1 VRGPAAGAA
10 AAPGASAALA
20 LLLLAVGWAATLW
33 VSPWSDERVND
44 LFVYRVFTE
53 PLLDGA
59 LPYRDIFLEYPPLA
73 APAIALPGLLGTG
86 EEAFRWAFAGWIF
99 LLAAAVMLL
108 CGALAARTGG
118 DPRRALLA
126 AALMPLLCGAMVR
139 THFDLAPVALLL
151 GALGFLVSGRPRS
164 GMTVLGL
171 AAMTK
176 GFPLVA
182 APVALAWLATRVDRR
197 TLAQSAA
204 ALLAALALPTA
215 AAVAMS
221 PSGAWEA
228 VTYHLERPVQ
238 VESLP
243 ASGVL
248 LLDELGAGDA
258 DGVKSHRSDGLE
270 HPAADALA
278 AVSAAVLVCVLAL
291 LATLAAGGRSA
302 RRGAAPATDPG
313 AAAPVDAR
321 REAAPATD
329 PGAAAPVDARREA
342 APAGGPG
349 AAARVDARCLV
360 LASLASVAAFAALGK
375 VLSPQYMLWIVPLGA
390 LAFAWRFHALA
401 TATTA
406 AAVLTQIEFP
416 ARYFDLVDREPFPVA
431 VIALRNLVL
440 IAVLVLALRALRSAL
455 HQQLLE
461 RGRPPARVALDQD
474 GVEPRI
480 LV

>member
-1 VRGPAAGAA
+1 MLGGAA
-10 AAPGASAALA
+10 APRPSSTARAGWRTAALA
-20 LLLLAVGWAATLW
+20 LLLLAAGWAATLW
-33 VSPWSDERVND
+33 VSPWSDVRVND

-53 PLLDGA
+53 PLLDGG

-73 APAIALPGLLGTG
+73 APALSLPGLLGTG
-86 EEAFRWAFAGWIF
+86 EETFRWAFAGWTF
-99 LLAAAVMLL
+99 LLAAAVVLL

-118 DPRRALLA
+118 DARRALLA

-151 GALGFLVSGRPRS
+151 GALLLLVSGRPRS
-164 GMTVLGL
+164 GMAVLGL

-197 TLAQSAA
+197 TLVQAAA

-258 DGVKSHRSDGLE
+258 DSVKSHRSDGLE
-270 HPAADALA
+270 HPAGDPMTIFCLA
-278 AVSAAVLVCVLAL
+278 VMLGLIVFV
-291 LATLAAGGRSA
+291 TA
-302 RRGAAPATDPG
+302 R
-313 AAAPVDAR
+313 AR
-321 REAAPATD
+321 
-329 PGAAAPVDARREA
+329 
-342 APAGGPG
+342 GGP
-349 AAARVDARCLV
+349 RNLV
-360 LASLASVAAFAALGK
+360 LASLTAVAAFAALGK
-375 VLSPQYMLWIVPLGA
+375 VLSPQYMLWLVPFGA
-390 LAFAWRFHALA
+390 LAFAWRLHALA
-401 TATTA
+401 AATAA

-440 IAVLVLALRALRSAL
+440 MAVLVLALRALRSAR
-455 HQQLLE
+455 HQHLLE
-461 RGRPPARVALDQD
+461 RDRPPARVALDQD
-474 GVEPRI
+474 GVEPRV

>member
-1 VRGPAAGAA
+1 MLGGAA
-10 AAPGASAALA
+10 SRRPAALA
-20 LLLLAVGWAATLW
+20 LLLLAAGWAATLW
-33 VSPWSDERVND
+33 ISPWSDERVND

-53 PLLDGA
+53 PLLDGG

-73 APAIALPGLLGTG
+73 APAIAIPGLLGTG
-86 EEAFRWAFAGWIF
+86 EEAFRWAFAGWTF
-99 LLAAAVMLL
+99 LLAAAVVFL

-118 DPRRALLA
+118 DTRRALLA

-151 GALGFLVSGRPRS
+151 GALLLLVSGRPRS
-164 GMTVLGL
+164 GMAVLGL

-176 GFPLVA
+176 GFPLVT
-182 APVALAWLATRVDRR
+182 APVALAWLSTRVDRR
-197 TLAQSAA
+197 TLVQSAA

-248 LLDELGAGDA
+248 LLDELGAGNA
-258 DGVKSHRSDGLE
+258 DSVNSHRSDGLE
-270 HPAADALA
+270 HPGADALA
-278 AVSAAVLVCVLAL
+278 AVSAAALVFVLAL
-291 LATLAAGGRSA
+291 LAALAARGGTGCREGAAARSA
-302 RRGAAPATDPG
+302 LREAAPAGGAG

-321 REAAPATD
+321 RLA
-329 PGAAAPVDARREA
+329 
-342 APAGGPG
+342 
-349 AAARVDARCLV
+349 
-360 LASLASVAAFAALGK
+360 LASLTAVAAFAALGK
-375 VLSPQYMLWIVPLGA
+375 VLSPQYMLWLVPLGA
-390 LAFAWRFHALA
+390 LAFAWRLHAVAAA
-401 TATTA
+401 TAA
-406 AAVLTQIEFP
+406 AAVLTQVEFP

-431 VIALRNLVL
+431 VIAVRNLVL
-440 IAVLVLALRALRSAL
+440 IAVLVLALRALRSTL
-455 HQQLLE
+455 DQQLLD
-461 RGRPPARVALDQD
+461 RGRPSARVTLDQD
-474 GVEPRI
+474 GVEPRV

>member
-1 VRGPAAGAA
+1 MKGARGRGGERGAAVRGPEAGAA
-10 AAPGASAALA
+10 VAPGAAARALA
-20 LLLLAVGWAATLW
+20 LLLLAAGWAATLW

-53 PLLDGA
+53 PLLDGG

-73 APAIALPGLLGTG
+73 APAISLPGLLGTG
-86 EEAFRWAFAGWIF
+86 EEAFRWAFAGWTF
-99 LLAAAVMLL
+99 LLAAAVVLL

-118 DPRRALLA
+118 DARRALLA

-151 GALGFLVSGRPRS
+151 GALLLLVSGRPRS
-164 GMTVLGL
+164 GMAILGL

-182 APVALAWLATRVDRR
+182 APVALAWLVTRADRR
-197 TLAQSAA
+197 TLVQSAA

-248 LLDELGAGDA
+248 LLDQLGAGDA
-258 DGVKSHRSDGLE
+258 GSVKSHRSDGLE
-270 HPAADALA
+270 HPGADALA
-278 AVSAAVLVCVLAL
+278 AVSAAALVFVLAL
-291 LATLAAGGRSA
+291 LAALAAGGRSA
-302 RRGAAPATDPG
+302 RR
-313 AAAPVDAR
+313 
-321 REAAPATD
+321 EAAPA
-329 PGAAAPVDARREA
+329 R
-342 APAGGPG
+342 GPG
-349 AAARVDARCLV
+349 AARRLV
-360 LASLASVAAFAALGK
+360 LASLAAVAAFAALGK
-375 VLSPQYMLWIVPLGA
+375 VLSPQYMLWLVPLGA
-390 LAFAWRFHALA
+390 LAFAWRLHALA
-401 TATTA
+401 AATAA
-406 AAVLTQIEFP
+406 AAVLTQVEFP
-416 ARYFDLVDREPFPVA
+416 ARYFDLVDRELFPVA

-440 IAVLVLALRALRSAL
+440 LAVLVVALRALRAAR
-455 HQQLLE
+455 HQDLLD

-474 GVEPRI
+474 GVEPRV

>member
-1 VRGPAAGAA
+1 MSGMLGGAA
-10 AAPGASAALA
+10 APRPSSTARIGWRPAALA
-20 LLLLAVGWAATLW
+20 LLLLAAGWAATLW

-53 PLLDGA
+53 PLLDGG
-59 LPYRDIFLEYPPLA
+59 LPYRGIFLEYPPLA
-73 APAIALPGLLGTG
+73 APAISLPGLLGTG
-86 EEAFRWAFAGWIF
+86 EETFRWAFAGWTF
-99 LLAAAVMLL
+99 LLAMAVVLL

-118 DPRRALLA
+118 DARRALLA

-151 GALGFLVSGRPRS
+151 GALLLLVSGRPRS
-164 GMTVLGL
+164 GMAVLGL

-197 TLAQSAA
+197 TLVQAAA

-258 DGVKSHRSDGLE
+258 DSVKSHRSDALE
-270 HPAADALA
+270 HPAGDPMTIFCLA
-278 AVSAAVLVCVLAL
+278 VMLGLIVFV
-291 LATLAAGGRSA
+291 TA
-302 RRGAAPATDPG
+302 R
-313 AAAPVDAR
+313 AR
-321 REAAPATD
+321 
-329 PGAAAPVDARREA
+329 
-342 APAGGPG
+342 GGP
-349 AAARVDARCLV
+349 RNLV
-360 LASLASVAAFAALGK
+360 LASLTAVAAFAALGK
-375 VLSPQYMLWIVPLGA
+375 VLSPQYMLWLVPFGA
-390 LAFAWRFHALA
+390 LAFAWRLHALA
-401 TATTA
+401 AATAA
-406 AAVLTQIEFP
+406 AAVLTEIEFP

-440 IAVLVLALRALRSAL
+440 MAVLVLALRALRSAR
-455 HQQLLE
+455 HQHLLE
-461 RGRPPARVALDQD
+461 RERPPARVALDQD
-474 GVEPRI
+474 GVEPRV

>member
-1 VRGPAAGAA
+1 MKWSP
-10 AAPGASAALA
+10 LA
-20 LLLLAVGWAATLW
+20 LLLLAAGWAAALW
-33 VSPWSDERVND
+33 LSPWSDERVND

-53 PLLDGA
+53 PLLDGG

-73 APAIALPGLLGTG
+73 APAIALPGVLGTG
-86 EEAFRWAFAGWIF
+86 EEAFRSAFAGWTF
-99 LLAAAVMLL
+99 LLAAAVVLL

-151 GALGFLVSGRPRS
+151 GALLLLVSGRPRS
-164 GMTVLGL
+164 GMAVLGL

-182 APVALAWLATRVDRR
+182 APVALACLATRVDRR
-197 TLAQSAA
+197 TLVQSAV

-215 AAVAMS
+215 PAVAMS

-258 DGVKSHRSDGLE
+258 DSAKTHRSDGLE
-270 HPAADALA
+270 HPAADG
-278 AVSAAVLVCVLAL
+278 LAL
-291 LATLAAGGRSA
+291 LCLAVMLSLIVFVTTRARGEPRS
-302 RRGAAPATDPG
+302 
-313 AAAPVDAR
+313 
-321 REAAPATD
+321 
-329 PGAAAPVDARREA
+329 
-342 APAGGPG
+342 
-349 AAARVDARCLV
+349 LV

-375 VLSPQYMLWIVPLGA
+375 VLSPQYMLWLVPLGA
-390 LAFAWRFHALA
+390 LAFAWRLHALA
-401 TATTA
+401 AATA
-406 AAVLTQIEFP
+406 ACAVLTQVEFP
-416 ARYFDLVDREPFPVA
+416 ARYFDLVAREPFPVA

-440 IAVLVLALRALRSAL
+440 IAVLVLALRALRATRE
-455 HQQLLE
+455 QDLLE
-461 RGRPPARVALDQD
+461 GDRPPARVSLDED
-474 GVEPRI
+474 GVEPRV

>member
-1 VRGPAAGAA
+1 MSGMLGGAASRRPAAI
-10 AAPGASAALA
+10 A
-20 LLLLAVGWAATLW
+20 LLLLAAGWAATLW

-53 PLLDGA
+53 PLLDGG

-86 EEAFRWAFAGWIF
+86 EEAFRWAFAGWTF
-99 LLAAAVMLL
+99 LLAAAVVLL

-118 DPRRALLA
+118 DTRRALLV

-151 GALGFLVSGRPRS
+151 GALLLLVSGRPRS
-164 GMTVLGL
+164 GMAILGL

-182 APVALAWLATRVDRR
+182 APVALAWLATRADRR
-197 TLAQSAA
+197 TLVQSAA
-204 ALLAALALPTA
+204 ALLVALALPAA

-228 VTYHLERPVQ
+228 VTYHLERPIQ

-258 DGVKSHRSDGLE
+258 DSVKSHRSDGLE
-270 HPAADALA
+270 HPAGDALTIFCL
-278 AVSAAVLVCVLAL
+278 AVMLAL
-291 LATLAAGGRSA
+291 IVFVTA
-302 RRGAAPATDPG
+302 R
-313 AAAPVDAR
+313 AR
-321 REAAPATD
+321 
-329 PGAAAPVDARREA
+329 
-342 APAGGPG
+342 GGP
-349 AAARVDARCLV
+349 RNLV
-360 LASLASVAAFAALGK
+360 LASLAAVAAFAAFGK
-375 VLSPQYMLWIVPLGA
+375 VLSPQYMLWLVPLGA
-390 LAFAWRFHALA
+390 LAFAWRLHALA
-401 TATTA
+401 AATAA
-406 AAVLTQIEFP
+406 AAVLTQVEFP
-416 ARYFDLVDREPFPVA
+416 GRYFDLVDREPFPVA

-440 IAVLVLALRALRSAL
+440 TAVLVLALRALRAAL
-455 HQQLLE
+455 DQQLLE